1 VEGSATGTSVNAAS
15 AVNVVN
21 ERLDGSSFNASPKD
35 YAIFR
40 RIASRAAKR
49 ENRRLPRL
57 THRDAL
63 PGGSVRKGE
72 SIFTTYK
79 VAQRWVVPGSRLL
92 PHVSAAQMIET
103 TRRGLAARA
112 KAAPL
117 QPLPAFTLVVRR
129 FRALERA
136 GEDDFLG

>member
-1 VEGSATGTSVNAAS
+1 MEGSATGTSVNA
-15 AVNVVN
+15 VNVVN
-21 ERLDGSSFNASPKD
+21 AVNALNERLEGSRFNSSPKD

-79 VAQRWVVPGSRLL
+79 VAQR
-92 PHVSAAQMIET
+92 
-103 TRRGLAARA
+103 
-112 KAAPL
+112 
-117 QPLPAFTLVVRR
+117 
-129 FRALERA
+129 
-136 GEDDFLG
+136 